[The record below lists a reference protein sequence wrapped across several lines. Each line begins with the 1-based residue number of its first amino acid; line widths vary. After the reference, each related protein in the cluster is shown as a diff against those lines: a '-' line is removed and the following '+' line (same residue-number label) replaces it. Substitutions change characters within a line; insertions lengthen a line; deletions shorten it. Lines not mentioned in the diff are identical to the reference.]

1 MAKNKAALYLR
12 VSTVYQVDK
21 DSLPLQRKDLIA
33 YSEMVLGIDD
43 YEVFEDAGFS
53 GKNTARPA
61 YQEMMNRTRKGEFSH
76 ILVWKIDRISRNLL
90 DFAEMYTELKRLR
103 VAFVSKNERFD
114 TSTPMG
120 EAMLKII
127 LVFAEL
133 ERNMTSMRV
142 SAVMK
147 DRAKQGEWN
156 GANIPYGYDWDAEK
170 KYPVPNPVEAP
181 IIRKMFE
188 IYVQEKSIRR
198 VTRLLI
204 SLGAKTKRGGKWN
217 YATVLQMLKNP
228 FYKGTLRY
236 NYKEAARGKVKP
248 ESEWIL
254 KENNHEAMVSP
265 ELWQRCNDILT
276 SNRNFKGDTGKRN
289 ISQEEHIFSGLLK
302 CSLCGYPLRSHIML
316 RKNGHNPSYYEC
328 YRKYQYVDPCT
339 AKGNIK
345 DELLLPALLTYITRI
360 MEARKHPAQFT
371 DTKQLQSFL
380 LDSSLLGA
388 KGIEEIGD
396 LYRGLSQ
403 SYYAKQLSLGEPAQE
418 NEIDLSDLIAQKAQK
433 ERALKRLTDIY
444 LYSDESMSVEEYM
457 ASKRKL
463 KAELE
468 AIEKDIEEAATSKQ
482 GSSEQDFLA
491 LAKQFILLKKISSC
505 TADFSF
511 KSLYTTIGR
520 STLKQ
525 FFNEILTSVDVE
537 NDKIKSIT
545 FKNGVTHTFV
555 Y

>member
-1 MAKNKAALYLR
+1 MPKNKAALYLR

-90 DFAEMYTELKRLR
+90 DFAEMYTELKQLR

-156 GANIPYGYDWDAEK
+156 GANIPFGYDWDAEK
-170 KYPVPNPVEAP
+170 KYPVPNPAEAP
-181 IIRKMFE
+181 IVRKMFE
-188 IYVQEKSIRR
+188 AYVEKKSIRK
-198 VTRLLI
+198 VTQVLVT
-204 SLGAKTKRGGKWN
+204 LGAKTKRGGKWD
-217 YATVLQMLKNP
+217 YATILQMLKNP

-265 ELWQRCNDILT
+265 ELWQRCNDILA

-289 ISQEEHIFSGLLK
+289 KQQEGHIFAGLLK
-302 CSLCGYPLRSHIML
+302 CSLCGHPLRSHIML
-316 RKNGHNPSYYEC
+316 RKNGNNPSYYEC
-328 YRKYQYVDPCT
+328 HRRYQFIDPCKS
-339 AKGNIK
+339 KGNVK
-345 DELLLPALLTYITRI
+345 DETLLPALLTYITRL
-360 MEARKHPAQFT
+360 MDARKKPEQFANAE
-371 DTKQLQSFL
+371 QLQSFL
-380 LDSSLLGA
+380 LAGNILKA
-388 KGIEEIGD
+388 KGIEEIED
-396 LYRGLSQ
+396 LYRGLTQ
-403 SYYAKQLSLGEPAQE
+403 SYYTKQLSLGDTPQE
-418 NEIDLSDLIAQKAQK
+418 NTIDLTALNAQKAQK
-433 ERALKRLTDIY
+433 ERAMKRLTEIY

-457 ASKRKL
+457 SSKRKL
-463 KAELE
+463 KSEIE
-468 AIEKDIEEAATSKQ
+468 AIEEEITKATESKPD
-482 GSSEQDFLA
+482 GSEQDFLA
-491 LAKQFILLKKISSC
+491 LARQFILLKKISSC
-505 TADFSF
+505 ASDFSF
-511 KSLYTTIGR
+511 SSLYPTIGK

-525 FFNEILTSVDVE
+525 FFNEILVSVDVE
-537 NDKIKSIT
+537 NDKVKSIT